1 MIEFRQRMN
10 EYKCNYVHVKLLSKL
25 LFLHYRSVCSHI
37 LIKIDSQ
44 DDDSSKE
51 PELTSTEKKET
62 L

>member
-1 MIEFRQRMN
+1 MCRCSHLFG
-10 EYKCNYVHVKLLSKL
+10 LLIYNV
-25 LFLHYRSVCSHI
+25 YRSVCSYI

-51 PELTSTEKKET
+51 TEVTSTEKKET

>member
-1 MIEFRQRMN
+1 MCR
-10 EYKCNYVHVKLLSKL
+10 CSHLVDLLI
-25 LFLHYRSVCSHI
+25 YRSVCSYI

-51 PELTSTEKKET
+51 TEVTSTEKKET